1 LFFNRSVLYVFVKF
15 FFSNFQDIIGK
26 MSGMNLQGFNLLF
39 EDVAI
44 FLKIIEK
51 RISKKIQK
59 EETKNFDWDTGQLN

>member
-1 LFFNRSVLYVFVKF
+1 
-15 FFSNFQDIIGK
+15 
-26 MSGMNLQGFNLLF
+26 MNLQGFNLLF

-59 EETKNFDWDTGQLN
+59 EETKNFD

>member
-1 LFFNRSVLYVFVKF
+1 MFLLNVVFL
-15 FFSNFQDIIGK
+15 SNIQDIIRK

-39 EDVAI
+39 GDCAI

-59 EETKNFDWDTGQLN
+59 QETKYFG